1 MFDVTE
7 MAHIRRLTRHMSRP
21 RGEHKALLRV
31 LTVSESVLFTWE
43 EGGKIEKDRYLVKE
57 D

>member
-1 MFDVTE
+1 
-7 MAHIRRLTRHMSRP
+7 MSRP
-21 RGEHKALLRV
+21 QGEHKALLRV

-43 EGGKIEKDRYLVKE
+43 GGGKIAKDRSLVNE